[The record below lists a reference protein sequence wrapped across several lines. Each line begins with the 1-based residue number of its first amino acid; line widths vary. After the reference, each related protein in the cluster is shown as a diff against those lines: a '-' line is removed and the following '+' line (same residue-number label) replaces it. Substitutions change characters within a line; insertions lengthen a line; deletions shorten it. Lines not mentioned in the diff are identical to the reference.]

1 MLAWVPVW
9 FVLVAPPHEVSL
21 APSSAC
27 APRQALA
34 QELAQLGTS
43 LVDQTLLQVR
53 LTPSGETVELVL
65 LRGGEVALRRV
76 LHGRCEDV
84 AAAVAVVVDRYQR
97 ELGTI
102 ARDAPDAGTVNSAL
116 TSTTLPPAP
125 RVPSPAR
132 ALPPTP
138 YAASPNFGA
147 PGPEI
152 GPGSASAVPPAT
164 GDKVSAAVRR
174 VAGEAPNTGS
184 ALVSARSST
193 NDTSTPEPPAPAL
206 PSPAQNANEGVSSDA
221 QAPVRAVSPVEPP
234 LPESPVRVTE
244 PTPALILV
252 DQPAA
257 SEQADP
263 APAPARWAMLVGGG
277 VLTPAPNAP
286 VAPVVSLEP
295 QVFLVD
301 HWRVSL
307 FTLFSFGGTV
317 EVVEKGITRGTATT
331 RDLLALPSIAWCTDA
346 RWSLCGALLGGLR
359 ITFAQAAGPLIFQTN
374 PGLSATFAGGASAE
388 LTLLAGPLRLALTAS
403 VLLNPLPAS
412 VELDGLPVV
421 ATTPVVEGLL
431 RLSIGAGTPRS
442 IP

>member
-21 APSSAC
+21 APASAC

-34 QELAQLGTS
+34 QELGQLGTS
-43 LVDQTLLQVR
+43 LVDRTLLQVR

-102 ARDAPDAGTVNSAL
+102 ARDGPDAGAVNSAL
-116 TSTTLPPAP
+116 SSTTLPPAP
-125 RVPSPAR
+125 RVPSAAR

-147 PGPEI
+147 PGPVI
-152 GPGSASAVPPAT
+152 GPGSASAAPPVR

-174 VAGEAPNTGS
+174 VVGEAPSTGS
-184 ALVSARSST
+184 ALVSAPRLANGT
-193 NDTSTPEPPAPAL
+193 GTPEPPAPAL

-221 QAPVRAVSPVEPP
+221 QAPARAASPVEPP
-234 LPESPVRVTE
+234 LPLSPARVSG
-244 PTPALILV
+244 PTPALIPAK
-252 DQPAA
+252 QPAA
-257 SEQADP
+257 SEQAD
-263 APAPARWAMLVGGG
+263 PAPARWAMLVGGG

-286 VAPVVSLEP
+286 AAPVVSLEP
-295 QVFLVD
+295 QVLLLD

-307 FTLFSFGGTV
+307 LALFSFGGTV
-317 EVVEKGITRGTATT
+317 EVVEKGVTRGTATT
-331 RDLLALPSIAWCTDA
+331 RDLLALPSVAWCTDA
-346 RWSLCGALLGGLR
+346 RWSLCGSLQGGLR
-359 ITFAQAAGPLIFQTN
+359 LTFAHAAGPLIFQTK

-388 LTLLAGPLRLALTAS
+388 LTLSTGPLRLALIAT

-421 ATTPVVEGLL
+421 STTPVVEGLL

-442 IP
+442 NP